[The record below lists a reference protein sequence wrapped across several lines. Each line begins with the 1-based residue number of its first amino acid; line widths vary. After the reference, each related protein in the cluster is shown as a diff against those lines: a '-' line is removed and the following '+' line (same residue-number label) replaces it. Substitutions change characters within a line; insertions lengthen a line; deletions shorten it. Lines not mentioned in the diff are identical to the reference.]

1 MVMRWI
7 KKEFI
12 MLKIV
17 MDSAGEIPPEW
28 QAKYD
33 VAVIPINIQFGNKTY
48 QQGIDMSN
56 DDFYQIAYKTGVIP
70 KTSQPTPQQFVEFY
84 SRIAQ
89 VGDTILSLHVTSKL
103 SGTFNSALLAAQEL
117 RNKVNVLPFD
127 SGAGSAAIG
136 FMCKEARQL
145 DRAGAT
151 VQAILSRLEVIRQNV
166 NIVLTL
172 DSLEYARRSGRV
184 KALQAALAALINIKP
199 IIILKD
205 GMLDMREKVRTRQ
218 RAVDRVLEIVH
229 QRVDDHLVNVAVVH
243 SQSLEAA
250 RELMQKVNKTLCVNE
265 AIISD
270 LSIGVAANLGPG
282 TIGIVA
288 YPVIQS

>member
-1 MVMRWI
+1 
-7 KKEFI
+7 

-17 MDSAGEIPPEW
+17 MDSAGEIPQEW
-28 QAKYD
+28 KSEYD
-33 VAVIPINIQFGNKTY
+33 VAVIPINIQFGNHTY
-48 QQGIDMSN
+48 QQGIDLSN
-56 DDFYQIAYKTGVIP
+56 DDFYHLADSTGVIP

-84 SRIAQ
+84 NRIAQ
-89 VGDTILSLHVTSKL
+89 AGDTILSLHVTSKL
-103 SGTFNSALLAAQEL
+103 SGTFNSAILAAQEL
-117 RNKVNVLPFD
+117 RNKLNIIPFD
-127 SGAGSAAIG
+127 SGAGSAAVG

-151 VQAILSRLEVIRQNV
+151 IQAILSRLEIIRQNV
-166 NIVLTL
+166 NIVITL

-199 IIILKD
+199 IIILID

-218 RAVDRVLEIVH
+218 RAIDRVLEIVQ
-229 QRVDDHLVNVAVVH
+229 QRVDNHLVNVAVVH

-250 RELMQKVNKTLCVNE
+250 RQLMQKVTDTLHVNE

-288 YPVIQS
+288 YPVME